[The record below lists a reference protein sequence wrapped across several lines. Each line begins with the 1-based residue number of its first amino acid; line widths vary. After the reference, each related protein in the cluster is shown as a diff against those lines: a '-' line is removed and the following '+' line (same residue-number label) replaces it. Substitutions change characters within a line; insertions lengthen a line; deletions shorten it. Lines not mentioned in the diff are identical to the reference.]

1 MKLISKIITVF
12 LFATFLTSCSDSE
25 EVVIDTNTIVD
36 VAIDNN
42 LTSLVAAVTRADLVG
57 TLSSNGSFTVLA
69 PTNAAFDAYLQA
81 NNYASINDVPVNDLR
96 NLLLNHVI
104 TGTLRSTDL
113 STGYAKTNATSEAS
127 GTEMSIY
134 INTESGVMFNGV
146 STVQTANVSADNGIV
161 HVVNAVIDLPSVVT
175 FVTADSNLSIL
186 ESALTRENSFSYV
199 STLNTSAST
208 SPAPFTVF
216 APDNDA
222 FVDLLGELQLAA
234 LADVPTATLE
244 GTLNSHVVAGSNVTE
259 NMLSD
264 NMPINTLGARLTL
277 EITSNGAVLVDP
289 NNRTSAITD
298 TNIQAN
304 NGVIHTIS
312 RVVLE

>member
-1 MKLISKIITVF
+1 MKHFTKIIVT
-12 LFATFLTSCSDSE
+12 LLLTIHLISCSDNKE
-25 EVVIDTNTIVD
+25 TIIDTNTIVD
-36 VAIDNN
+36 VAVENN
-42 LTSLVAAVTRADLVG
+42 LTSLVAAVTRADLAA

-81 NNYASINDVPVNDLR
+81 NNYASVNDVPVDALR

-134 INTESGVMFNGV
+134 INTESGVTFNGV
-146 STVQTANVSADNGIV
+146 SSVQTANVNADNGIV
-161 HVVNAVIDLPSVVT
+161 HVVDAVIDLPSVVT
-175 FVTADSNLSIL
+175 FVTADANLSIL
-186 ESALTRENSFSYV
+186 ESALTRETSFNYV
-199 STLNTSAST
+199 STLSIAANT

-222 FVDLLGELQLAA
+222 FVSLLGELQLSA

-244 GTLNSHVVAGSNVTE
+244 STLNSHVVAGSNVTE

-264 NMPINTLGARLTL
+264 NMPINTLGATLTL
-277 EITSNGAVLVDP
+277 DITSNGAVLVDP
-289 NNRTSAITD
+289 NSRTSAITNTD
-298 TNIQAN
+298 IQAN

>member
-1 MKLISKIITVF
+1 MKHFTKIIVT
-12 LFATFLTSCSDSE
+12 LLLTIHLISCSDNE
-25 EVVIDTNTIVD
+25 ETIIDTNTIVD
-36 VAIDNN
+36 VAVENN
-42 LTSLVAAVTRADLVG
+42 LTSLVAAVTRADLAA

-81 NNYASINDVPVNDLR
+81 NNYASVNDVPVDALR

-134 INTESGVMFNGV
+134 INTESGVTFNGV
-146 STVQTANVSADNGIV
+146 SSVQTANVNADNGIV
-161 HVVNAVIDLPSVVT
+161 HVVDAVIDLPSVVT
-175 FVTADSNLSIL
+175 FVTADANLSIL
-186 ESALTRENSFSYV
+186 ESALTRETSFNYV
-199 STLNTSAST
+199 STLSIAANT

-222 FVDLLGELQLAA
+222 FVSLLGELQLSA

-244 GTLNSHVVAGSNVTE
+244 STLNSHVVAGSNVTE

-264 NMPINTLGARLTL
+264 NMPINTLGATLTL
-277 EITSNGAVLVDP
+277 DITSNGAVLVDP
-289 NNRTSAITD
+289 NSRTSAITNTD
-298 TNIQAN
+298 IQAN

>member
-1 MKLISKIITVF
+1 MKHLSKIITVF
-12 LFATFLTSCSDSE
+12 LFAAFLTSCSDDE

-36 VAIDNN
+36 VAVDNN
-42 LTSLVAAVTRADLVG
+42 LSSLVAAVTRADLVA
-57 TLSSNGSFTVLA
+57 TLSSSGSFTVLA
-69 PTNAAFDAYLQA
+69 PTNAAFNAYLQA
-81 NNYASINDVPVNDLR
+81 NNYASVNDVPVNELR

-104 TGTLRSTDL
+104 NGTLRSTDL
-113 STGYAKTNATSEAS
+113 STGYAKTNATSDAS

-134 INTESGVMFNGV
+134 INTESGVTFNG
-146 STVQTANVSADNGIV
+146 SSSVQTANVMADNGIV
-161 HVVNAVIDLPSVVT
+161 HVVDKVIELPSVVT
-175 FVTADSNLSIL
+175 FVTADANLSIL
-186 ESALTRENSFSYV
+186 ESALTRETSFNFV
-199 STLNTSAST
+199 STLST
-208 SPAPFTVF
+208 EANASPAPFTVF

-222 FVDLLGELQLAA
+222 FVNLLGELNLSA

-264 NMPINTLGARLTL
+264 NMPITTLGARLTV
-277 EITSNGAVLVDP
+277 EISSNGAVLVDP

>member
-1 MKLISKIITVF
+1 MKHFTKIIVT
-12 LFATFLTSCSDSE
+12 LLLTIHLISCSDNE
-25 EVVIDTNTIVD
+25 ETIIDTNTIVD
-36 VAIDNN
+36 VAVENN
-42 LTSLVAAVTRADLVG
+42 LTSLVAAVTRADLAA

-81 NNYASINDVPVNDLR
+81 NNYASVNDVPVDALR

-134 INTESGVMFNGV
+134 INTESGVTFNGV
-146 STVQTANVSADNGIV
+146 SSVQTANVNADNGIV
-161 HVVNAVIDLPSVVT
+161 HVVDAVIDLPSVVT
-175 FVTADSNLSIL
+175 FVTADANLSIL
-186 ESALTRENSFSYV
+186 ESALTRETSFNYV
-199 STLNTSAST
+199 STLSIAANT

-222 FVDLLGELQLAA
+222 FVSLLGELQLSA

-244 GTLNSHVVAGSNVTE
+244 STLNSHVVAGSNVTE

-264 NMPINTLGARLTL
+264 NMPINTLGATLTL
-277 EITSNGAVLVDP
+277 DITSNGAVLVDP
-289 NNRTSAITD
+289 NSRISAITNTD
-298 TNIQAN
+298 IQAN